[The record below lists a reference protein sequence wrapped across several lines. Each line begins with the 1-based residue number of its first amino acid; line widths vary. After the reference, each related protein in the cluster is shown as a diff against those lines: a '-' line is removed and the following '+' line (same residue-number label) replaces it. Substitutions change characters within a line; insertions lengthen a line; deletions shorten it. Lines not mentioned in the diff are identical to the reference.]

1 MEEDGGGGRGKRG
14 EEWGRGDAVV
24 VKLPSPLPFVIPPK
38 KSKTIPL
45 SLVAA
50 AAAAVSC
57 LLLQL
62 FGFFPRKGR
71 GWREKGIRRCHE
83 EEEEDKTGFRHPT
96 KPKGMRNCGIVY
108 MLARMHSVIRS
119 VRVRMH

>member
-1 MEEDGGGGRGKRG
+1 MGKR
-14 EEWGRGDAVV
+14 DAVV

-38 KSKTIPL
+38 KSKTISL
-45 SLVAA
+45 SLVA

-57 LLLQL
+57 LLLPF

-71 GWREKGIRRCHE
+71 GRREKGIRRCHEE

-96 KPKGMRNCGIVY
+96 KPKGEIAELSICWLGCTV
-108 MLARMHSVIRS
+108 
-119 VRVRMH
+119 